1 MADGKP
7 TSVLNLSCPVPR
19 VADDRIVLAHGGGGR
34 LTHQLIEKIFLPA
47 FSNAVLDQR
56 HDGAVL
62 TFDGLTSGSRL
73 AFTTDSFV
81 VRPLIFPGGNIGD
94 LAVNGTVNDLAMCGA
109 RPLYLSAGFIL
120 EEGLEMETLRTVV
133 TSMREAAAKAGVQL
147 VTGDTKVVDKG
158 KGDGI
163 FINTSGIGVIEPR
176 TGLVD
181 SSENT
186 RNSFERA
193 RNEFESARNSFER
206 ARLQPRHQGPGNT
219 GALAPE
225 RWPLATGRIEE
236 TIFSAKT
243 AIGPASV
250 QPGDAVI
257 ISGDLG
263 RHGIAI
269 LSVRE
274 GLEFES
280 PILSDTASVWPAVE
294 ALLSAGIEIHCLR
307 DLTRGGLA
315 TTLNEIAGDRNICI
329 KLEEALIPVDET
341 VQGACEI
348 LGLDPLYVANEGRF
362 AAFVPEAQAAAAL
375 DVLKKVEVSQGS
387 VRVGK
392 VEETPGRTVVLQSR
406 IGGNRVVDMLSGE
419 QLPRIC

>member
-7 TSVLNLSCPVPR
+7 TTFTLSCPVPR

-47 FSNAVLDQR
+47 FSNAALDQR

-62 TFDGLTSGSRL
+62 TFDGLSSGARL

-94 LAVNGTVNDLAMCGA
+94 LAVYGTVNDLAMCGA

-120 EEGLEMETLRTVV
+120 EEGLEMKTLRTVV
-133 TSMREAAAKAGVQL
+133 ASMREAAAKTGVQL

-163 FINTSGIGVIEPR
+163 FINTSGIGVIEAR
-176 TGLVD
+176 TDL
-181 SSENT
+181 T
-186 RNSFERA
+186 NSFEG
-193 RNEFESARNSFER
+193 
-206 ARLQPRHQGPGNT
+206 ARLQPRHMGPGNI

-225 RWPLATGRIEE
+225 GIP
-236 TIFSAKT
+236 

-280 PILSDTASVWPAVE
+280 PILSDCANLWPAVE
-294 ALLSAGIEIHCLR
+294 ALLNAGIEIHCLR

-315 TTLNEIAGDRNICI
+315 TTLNEIAADRNICI
-329 KLEEALIPVDET
+329 KLEEALIPVNEV

-375 DVLKKVEVSQGS
+375 DVLKKVEVAQGS